1 MGVQGQA
8 TTPGQRIS
16 TLWTVG
22 RMAMLGQFPRSRRNH
37 GKANAMTE
45 ITIRPLQF
53 ADHAEWRRLWTA
65 YLDFYNTVLPENIYQ
80 LAWKR
85 LFTEGEFEPKGFIA
99 IVDGKAVGLTH
110 YLYHRSG
117 WSEANNC
124 YLQDLFS
131 DPAARGKGV
140 GAALID
146 AVRQQA
152 AAIGVTNVYWMTHE
166 TNATARKLY
175 DRVARRTGFIE
186 YDLL

>member
-1 MGVQGQA
+1 
-8 TTPGQRIS
+8 
-16 TLWTVG
+16 
-22 RMAMLGQFPRSRRNH
+22 
-37 GKANAMTE
+37 MTD
-45 ITIRPLQF
+45 ITIRPLAL
-53 ADHAEWRRLWTA
+53 ADHQDWRVLWTA
-65 YLDFYNTVLPENIYQ
+65 YLDFYNTVLPEKIYQ

-85 LFTEGEFEPKGFIA
+85 LFIDSEFEPKGLIA
-99 IVDGKAVGLTH
+99 VVGGEAVGLTH

-124 YLQDLFS
+124 YLQDLFA

-140 GAALID
+140 GAALIE
-146 AVRQQA
+146 AVRQEA
-152 AAIGVTNVYWMTHE
+152 AKAGVTNVYWMTHE